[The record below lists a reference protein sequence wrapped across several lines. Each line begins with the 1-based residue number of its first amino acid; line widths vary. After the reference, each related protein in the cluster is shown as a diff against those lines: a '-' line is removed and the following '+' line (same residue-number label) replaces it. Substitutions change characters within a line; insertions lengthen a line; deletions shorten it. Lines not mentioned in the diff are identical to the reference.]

1 MFDNSCYF
9 LTYIYFKRDSYI
21 CDIMSGLLRV
31 EDRRSHAVAHL
42 ASARSQK
49 AGTGIPDIF
58 FWRKIREKED
68 THVCFIAGC
77 NGNPYDCRS

>member
-1 MFDNSCYF
+1 MFDNPVI
-9 LTYIYFKRDSYI
+9 LNLQYFKRDSYI

-68 THVCFIAGC
+68 THVYAFAGYSR
-77 NGNPYDCRS
+77 GSYDCWS